1 VDVFAQTGAV
11 VVAEAVQERLQMELA
26 QCPLL

>member
-11 VVAEAVQERLQMELA
+11 AVAEAVQERLQMELA
-26 QCPLL
+26 HPLL